1 MKIKWL
7 AHASFLITADSG
19 TRIVT
24 DPYHADGDKLG
35 HGEFKESA
43 DIVTVSHGHGD
54 HNNVKAVTG
63 NPLVLD
69 KAAVAGVKDKTIKIK
84 AVPAAHD
91 DAGGGK
97 RGQNIIFCFEV
108 DGVNICHLGD
118 LGHLLTD
125 AQVKAIGKVD
135 VLMIPVGG
143 FFTMET
149 PVANQVCEQIKPK
162 IILPMH
168 YRTDKISIPIKP
180 IDEFLKGK
188 SNVKRLDSS
197 EIEIK
202 AGKLPT
208 ATEIVVLKPAL

>member
-7 AHASFLITADSG
+7 AHASFLITSDSG

-35 HGEFKESA
+35 HREFNDSA

-84 AVPAAHD
+84 AVLAAHD
-91 DAGGGK
+91 DAGGSK

-135 VLMIPVGG
+135 VLLIPVGG
-143 FFTMET
+143 NFTVEP
-149 PVANQVCEQIKPK
+149 PVASQVCEQIKPK

-168 YRTDKISIPIKP
+168 YKTDKISIPIRP

-188 SNVKRLDSS
+188 SNVKRPDSS

-202 AGKLPT
+202 AGKLPS